1 MAEKADVKRVCAER
15 MEEMKKPAQ
24 WKITLAWALCVGGFL
39 YNTFVPDLPGA
50 EIYQLSRTAAR
61 FLSYLGLSRIC
72 AWSLAKDR
80 WEKASPEQ
88 RRDMEREDRDERQQ
102 MIRDKAAYQTWKY
115 MDWVL
120 LAGMAAMLVLG
131 CRYGVIGFAAA
142 NLANSVLYA
151 LSYSRLSKE
160 Y

>member
-1 MAEKADVKRVCAER
+1 MKR
-15 MEEMKKPAQ
+15 PAQ
-24 WKITLAWALCVGGFL
+24 WKITLAWVLCVGGFL
-39 YNTFVPDLPGA
+39 YNTFVLDLPGS
-50 EIYQLSRTAAR
+50 EIYQFSRTAAR
-61 FLSYLGLSRIC
+61 FLSYLGLSRIMVWG
-72 AWSLAKDR
+72 AEKDR

-88 RRDMEREDRDERQQ
+88 RRDMEREDRDERLQ

-120 LAGMAAMLVLG
+120 LAGMAVMLLLG
-131 CRYGVIGFAAA
+131 CRYGVIGFAVA

>member
-1 MAEKADVKRVCAER
+1 MKR
-15 MEEMKKPAQ
+15 PAQ

-39 YNTFVPDLPGA
+39 YNAFVLDEYFPGF
-50 EIYQLSRTAAR
+50 EIYQFSRTAAR

-80 WEKASPEQ
+80 WEKASPEE
-88 RRDMEREDRDERQQ
+88 RRDMEREDRDERLQ
-102 MIRDKAAYQTWKY
+102 MIREKAGYQAWKY
-115 MDWVL
+115 MDWVF
-120 LAGMAAMLVLG
+120 LAGIVVMFVLR
-131 CRYGVIGFAAA
+131 CQYGAIGFLVASI
-142 NLANSVLYA
+142 ANSVLYS

>member
-39 YNTFVPDLPGA
+39 YNTFVLDFPGS

-80 WEKASPEQ
+80 WEKASPEE
-88 RRDMEREDRDERQQ
+88 RRDMEREDRDERIQ
-102 MIRDKAAYQTWKY
+102 MIQGKAAYQTWNY

-120 LAGMAAMLVLG
+120 LAGIVVMMVLR
-131 CRYGVIGFAAA
+131 CQYGVIGFVMA
-142 NLANSVLYA
+142 NVANSVLYA